1 MKISQ
6 VSFDVNCDYC
16 EEGSV
21 EWEIEF
27 MERVYFPC
35 HACKAKMM
43 KVLNQCEKLQ
53 NDLQCILDSA
63 ESDTLTYACDA
74 VCQRFSLVMQVL
86 WG

>member
-6 VSFDVNCDYC
+6 VSFDANCDYC

-53 NDLQCILDSA
+53 NDLMVILNGVEND
-63 ESDTLTYACDA
+63 YVCDA